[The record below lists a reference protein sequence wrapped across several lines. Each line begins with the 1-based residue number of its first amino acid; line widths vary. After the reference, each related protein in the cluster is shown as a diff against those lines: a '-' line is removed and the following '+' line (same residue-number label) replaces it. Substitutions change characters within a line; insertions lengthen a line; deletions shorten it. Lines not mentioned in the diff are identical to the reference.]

1 MLLNL
6 VLPNSTILS
15 FITHVFNPIA
25 KLAISIEMATKEA
38 KAKMGTHPTPEK
50 AKLSKDSV

>member
-25 KLAISIEMATKEA
+25 KLAISIEMPTKET